1 MIHVHR
7 TIQRIQTP
15 DNEKETAILI
25 TEPKSLCSI
34 RDIPIA
40 VILREKLNQ
49 QTVKQGYV
57 LTRNENKYI
66 ESRTMY
72 AESF

>member
-1 MIHVHR
+1 M
-7 TIQRIQTP
+7 QRIQTP

-34 RDIPIA
+34 HIPTA

-57 LTRNENKYI
+57 LTGN
-66 ESRTMY
+66 
-72 AESF
+72 